1 MTDLSQIRFL
11 VLDEADRMTQEHCF
25 PQLLSILSSIHE
37 ANPRDGDEEDDES
50 ESDEE
55 EDDEDRMLGLP
66 GLPGE
71 AKVQLLTDD
80 ILRQIEFQRNNMDPE
95 TAEVSDQEFEDEDS
109 LKESENDEEKVHRQ
123 SKYRQNDIAANLFR
137 WSYNQLILIF
147 DSLYLFCD
155 LDIAIYFVE

>member
-123 SKYRQNDIAANLFR
+123 SKYRQNDIVAN
-137 WSYNQLILIF
+137 
-147 DSLYLFCD
+147 C
-155 LDIAIYFVE
+155 FVGLTISSF